1 MAVWAAGGLPW
12 CWPCILLINTILV
25 FGLMKL
31 DMKFEA
37 KLSKKKFEEGFAK
50 LPSPIGP
57 SKTAKLYGE
66 RLTLPEN
73 GDILKGIKNKL

>member
-1 MAVWAAGGLPW
+1 
-12 CWPCILLINTILV
+12 
-25 FGLMKL
+25 MKL